1 MDNKRLFLFDGTA
14 IFYRAYYAIDV
25 SLTNSAGEP
34 TNAVFGTS
42 RMLAKFIKETLT
54 DKDSA
59 VFAFDRKEKTHRHEL
74 FEDYKATRPE
84 MPDALVTQIKYIPDL
99 VTGFGIKFLWE
110 AGLEAD
116 DIIATLAKRFYD
128 LFDEIVI
135 VTGDKDILQLVD
147 NKIKVM
153 RFVTGLTD
161 LEKYDEKKVEQKYG
175 VSPKKIHELL
185 SMMGD
190 SSDNIPGIRGIG
202 KKTAERLLKKYGTV
216 ENIYENIRQLSP
228 SLRKKLIDGKD
239 AFKKSFEL
247 VKLVED
253 ADLDVELDDISY
265 KGINKDKLRELFLKL
280 EFSSLIK
287 EFDLFSSEKDDKSN
301 ENAQSIIYSK
311 ENEERLLKT
320 LDKSSLI
327 SFDIETDSLDP
338 TEAKIAGISFSL
350 EEGKGYYVP
359 LNHNTNHWQPDE
371 RVFLDKLKKLFLKS
385 GVKLIGQNLKYDY
398 EVLYAHDIILNKPY
412 FDTMIAA
419 YLLNPDQK
427 RFNLDDLSLKY
438 LGYKMVSFK
447 DLMAKNQVGNDFSK
461 VSVDEAAKY
470 SIEDSEITLRLYK
483 KLSKKI
489 YENELEKVLHEIEMP
504 LIPVLTELE
513 MSGVYMDVE
522 RLNGLSKK
530 YEKMLKEIRKDLFE
544 LAGEHFNP
552 NSPNQVGHIL
562 FEKLGLT
569 PPKRTSSGN
578 YSTSAAVLENLVK
591 EHPIAQKLLDYRKYQ
606 KLKSTYIDTLPEL
619 VNPRTGRI
627 HTTYNQTGTGTGRLS
642 SSNPNMQNLPIKDTE
657 GKEIRECIVPQRKSW
672 KIISADYSQIEL
684 RILAHFSKD
693 EELIRA
699 FKEKRDVHSLTAS
712 RLYGTMLNSVTN
724 EMRKVG
730 KMVNFA
736 IIYGISPY
744 GLASRLNVSTKEAGN
759 MISNYFSAYPSVRE
773 FIHSTIKKAKS
784 DGFVRSYFGRRRDIP
799 HFRTTNKTRIQEGER
814 IAINAPIQG
823 TAADIMKLAMIKVS
837 KMKNEKKLKSIPILQ
852 VHDELVYEVPE
863 DEVDTMSKIL
873 KEGMQEAANL
883 DIPLEVDIKVD
894 DYWS

>member
-1 MDNKRLFLFDGTA
+1 MGKKRLFLFDGTA

-25 SLTNSAGEP
+25 SLTNSEGEP

-42 RMLAKFIKETLT
+42 RMLAKFVKETIT
-54 DKDSA
+54 DEDSA
-59 VFAFDRKEKTHRHEL
+59 VFAFDRKEKTHRHEM

-84 MPDALVTQIKYIPDL
+84 MPDALVSQIKYIPDL
-99 VTGFGIKFLWE
+99 VTGFGIKFLWK

-116 DIIATLAKRFYD
+116 DIIATLSKRFYND
-128 LFDEIVI
+128 FDEIVI

-147 NKIKVM
+147 DRIKVM

-161 LEKYDEKKVEQKYG
+161 LDIYDEKKVEQKYG
-175 VSPKKIHELL
+175 VSPKKMHEFL

-202 KKTAERLLKKYGTV
+202 KKTAERLLRKYGTV
-216 ENIYENIRQLSP
+216 KNIYENIRQLSP
-228 SLRKKLIDGKD
+228 SLRKKLIDGED
-239 AFKKSFEL
+239 ALKKSFEL
-247 VKLVED
+247 VKLVKD
-253 ADLDVELDDISY
+253 AELNVDLEKIEY

-287 EFDLFSSEKDDKSN
+287 EFDLFSSEKD
-301 ENAQSIIYSK
+301 K
-311 ENEERLLKT
+311 ESTKNNQDVISSRESEKEFFEV
-320 LDKSSLI
+320 LDKASLI

-338 TEAKIAGISFSL
+338 TTAKIAGISFSV

-359 LNHNTNHWQPDE
+359 LNHITNKWQPDE
-371 RVFLDKLKKLFLKS
+371 KEFLSKLKKAFSKS

-398 EVLYAHDIILNKPY
+398 EVLYAKNIILSKPY

-461 VSVDEAAKY
+461 IPVKEAAKY
-470 SIEDSEITLRLYK
+470 SVEDSEITLRLYK

-489 YENELEKVLHEIEMP
+489 YENELDKVLHEIEMP

-513 MSGVYMDVE
+513 MSGVYMDIE
-522 RLNGLSKK
+522 RLHELSTK
-530 YEKMLKEIRKDLFE
+530 YEKLLKEIRKDLFE
-544 LAGEHFNP
+544 LAGENFNP

-562 FEKLGLT
+562 FEKLKLT

-578 YSTSAAVLENLVK
+578 YSTSAGVLESLVSD
-591 EHPIAQKLLDYRKYQ
+591 HPIAQKLLDYRKYQ
-606 KLKSTYIDTLPEL
+606 KLKSTYIDALPEL
-619 VNPRTGRI
+619 VNPKTGRI
-627 HTTYNQTGTGTGRLS
+627 HAKYNQTGTGTGRLS
-642 SSNPNMQNLPIKDTE
+642 SSNPNMQNLPIKDAE
-657 GKEIRECIVPQRKSW
+657 GKEIRECVVPQKKGW

-693 EELIRA
+693 DELIRA
-699 FKEKRDVHSLTAS
+699 FRENRDIHSLTAS
-712 RLYGTMLNSVTN
+712 RLYGTMPNSVTN

-744 GLASRLNVSTKEAGN
+744 GLASRLNVTTKEAGN
-759 MISNYFSAYPSVRE
+759 MISNYFSAYPKVRE
-773 FIHSTIKKAKS
+773 FINNTIKEAKKV
-784 DGFVRSYFGRRRDIP
+784 GYVKSYFGRRREIP
-799 HFRTTNKTRIQEGER
+799 HFRTSNKTRIQEGER

-823 TAADIMKLAMIKVS
+823 TAADIMKLAMIKVQD
-837 KMKNEKKLKSIPILQ
+837 MKNNKKLKSIPTLQ
-852 VHDELVYEVPE
+852 VHDELVYEVPKE
-863 DEVDTMSKIL
+863 EVDEMSRIL
-873 KEGMQEAANL
+873 KVGMQEAANL
-883 DIPLEVDIKVD
+883 DIPLDVDIKVD
-894 DYWS
+894 DYWN

>member
-1 MDNKRLFLFDGTA
+1 MGNKRLFLFDGTA

-42 RMLAKFIKETLT
+42 RMFAKFIKETIT
-54 DKDSA
+54 ENDSS
-59 VFAFDRKEKTHRHEL
+59 VFAFDRKEKTHRHKM

-84 MPDALVTQIKYIPDL
+84 MPDALVSQIKYIPDL
-99 VTGFGIKFLWE
+99 VNGFGIKFLWK

-116 DIIATLAKRFYD
+116 DIIATLAKQFYD
-128 LFDEIVI
+128 DFDEIVI

-147 NKIKVM
+147 NKISVM

-161 LEKYDEKKVEQKYG
+161 LEKYDDKKVVQKYG
-175 VSPKKIHELL
+175 IPPTKIHEFL

-202 KKTAERLLKKYGTV
+202 KKTAERLLKKYNTV
-216 ENIYENIRQLSP
+216 ENIYKNIRQLSS

-239 AFKKSFEL
+239 AYKKSYEL
-247 VKLVED
+247 VKLVKD
-253 ADLDVELDDISY
+253 AELDVDLDEIEY
-265 KGINKDKLRELFLKL
+265 KGINKPKLRELFLKL

-287 EFDLFSSEKDDKSN
+287 EFDLFSSGKDSENN
-301 ENAQSIIYSK
+301 ENNQNIISSK
-311 ENEERLLKT
+311 ESEKRFFEVLEKA
-320 LDKSSLI
+320 SLI

-338 TEAKIAGISFSL
+338 TVAKIAGISFSL

-359 LNHNTNHWQPDE
+359 LNHNTDKWQPDE
-371 RVFLDKLKKLFLKS
+371 KEFLDKLEKAFSKS
-385 GVKLIGQNLKYDY
+385 GVKLVGQNLKYDY
-398 EVLYAHDIILNKPY
+398 EVLYAHNINLDKPY

-447 DLMAKNQVGNDFSK
+447 DLMAKKQVGNDFSK

-489 YENELEKVLHEIEMP
+489 YENELDKVFHEIEMP

-522 RLNGLSKK
+522 RLNSLSKK
-530 YEKMLKEIRKDLFE
+530 YEKLLKEIRKDLFE
-544 LAGEHFNP
+544 LAGENFNP
-552 NSPNQVGHIL
+552 NSPNQVGRIL
-562 FEKLGLT
+562 FDKLGLT

-578 YSTSAAVLENLVK
+578 YSTSAGVLESLVSK
-591 EHPIAQKLLDYRKYQ
+591 HPIAQKLLDYRKYQ

-619 VNPRTGRI
+619 VNPKTGRI
-627 HTTYNQTGTGTGRLS
+627 HAAYNQTGTGTGRLS

-657 GKEIRECIVPQRKSW
+657 GKEIRECVVPQKKGW

-693 EELIRA
+693 DELIRA
-699 FKEKRDVHSLTAS
+699 FRENRDVHSLTAS
-712 RLYGTMLNSVTN
+712 RLYGTMPDSVTN

-744 GLASRLNVSTKEAGN
+744 GLASRLGVSTKEAGN
-759 MISNYFSAYPSVRE
+759 MISNYFSAYPKVRK
-773 FIHSTIKKAKS
+773 FIHNTINNAKK
-784 DGFVRSYFGRRRDIP
+784 DGYVKSYFGRRRDIP
-799 HFRTTNKTRIQEGER
+799 HFRTSNKTRIQEGER

-823 TAADIMKLAMIKVS
+823 TAADIMKLAMIKVQS
-837 KMKNEKKLKSIPILQ
+837 MKNEKKLESIPTLQ

-863 DEVDTMSKIL
+863 EEVEAMSKIL
-873 KEGMQEAANL
+873 KQGMQEAANL

-894 DYWS
+894 NYWS

>member
-1 MDNKRLFLFDGTA
+1 MGSRRLYLFDGTA

-34 TNAVFGTS
+34 TNAVFGTT
-42 RMLAKFIKETLT
+42 RMLSKFIKETIT
-54 DKDSA
+54 EDDSA
-59 VFAFDRKEKTHRHEL
+59 VFAFDRKEKTHRHEM

-84 MPDALVTQIKYIPDL
+84 MPDALVSQIRYIPDL
-99 VTGFGIKFLWE
+99 VNGFGIKFLWK

-116 DIIATLAKRFYD
+116 DIIATLSKHFYD
-128 LFDEIVI
+128 DFDEIVI

-147 NKIKVM
+147 DRIKVM

-161 LEKYDEKKVEQKYG
+161 LEKYDYKKIVQKYG
-175 VSPKKIHELL
+175 VPPSKIHEFL

-216 ENIYENIRQLSP
+216 ENVYKNIRQLTP
-228 SLRKKLIDGKD
+228 SLRKKLIDGEE
-239 AFKKSFEL
+239 AYKKSYNL
-247 VKLVED
+247 VKLVKD
-253 ADLDVELDDISY
+253 AELDVELDDISY
-265 KGINKDKLRELFLKL
+265 RGINKDELRELFLKL

-287 EFDLFSSEKDDKSN
+287 EFDLFFSEKDEENN
-301 ENAQSIIYSK
+301 ENTQNIIASK
-311 ENEERLLKT
+311 ENEERFLKT
-320 LDKSSLI
+320 LDKTSLI
-327 SFDIETDSLDP
+327 SFDIETDSLNP
-338 TEAKIAGISFSL
+338 IVAKIAGISFSL
-350 EEGKGYYVP
+350 EKGKGYYVP
-359 LNHNTNHWQPDE
+359 LNHETDKWQPDE
-371 RVFLDKLKKLFLKS
+371 KEFLEKLKKVFSKS

-398 EVLYAHDIILNKPY
+398 EVLYAHDIILDKPH
-412 FDTMIAA
+412 FDTMIGA

-447 DLMAKNQVGNDFSK
+447 DLMAKKQVGNDFSK
-461 VSVDEAAKY
+461 ISVDEAAKY
-470 SIEDSEITLRLYK
+470 SIEDSEITLRLHK

-489 YENELEKVLHEIEMP
+489 YENELEKLFHEIEMP

-513 MSGVYMDVE
+513 MSGVYMDIK

-530 YEKMLKEIRKDLFE
+530 YEKLLKEIKKDLFE
-544 LAGEHFNP
+544 LAGESFNP

-562 FEKLGLT
+562 FDKLDLT

-578 YSTSAAVLENLVK
+578 YSTSAGVLESLVSK
-591 EHPIAQKLLDYRKYQ
+591 HPVAQKLLDYRKYQ
-606 KLKSTYIDTLPEL
+606 KLKSTYIDALPEL
-619 VNPRTGRI
+619 VNPKTGRI

-642 SSNPNMQNLPIKDTE
+642 SSNPNMQNLPIRDIE
-657 GKEIRECIVPQRKSW
+657 GKEIRECVVPQESGW

-693 EELIRA
+693 DELIRA
-699 FKEKRDVHSLTAS
+699 FKENRDVHSLTAS
-712 RLYGTMLNSVTN
+712 RLYGTMPDSVTN

-759 MISNYFSAYPSVRE
+759 MISNYFSAYPDVRK
-773 FIHSTIKKAKS
+773 FIHNTIKNAKK
-784 DGFVRSYFGRRRDIP
+784 DGYVKSYFGRRRDIP

-823 TAADIMKLAMIKVS
+823 TAADIMKLAMIKVHR
-837 KMKNEKKLKSIPILQ
+837 MKKDNKLKSIPILQ
-852 VHDELVYEVPE
+852 VHDELVYEVSE
-863 DEVDTMSKIL
+863 DEVETMSKIL
-873 KEGMQEAANL
+873 KEGMREAANL
-883 DIPLEVDIKVD
+883 DIPLEVDIKVA

>member
-1 MDNKRLFLFDGTA
+1 
-14 IFYRAYYAIDV
+14 
-25 SLTNSAGEP
+25 
-34 TNAVFGTS
+34 
-42 RMLAKFIKETLT
+42 
-54 DKDSA
+54 
-59 VFAFDRKEKTHRHEL
+59 
-74 FEDYKATRPE
+74 
-84 MPDALVTQIKYIPDL
+84 
-99 VTGFGIKFLWE
+99 
-110 AGLEAD
+110 
-116 DIIATLAKRFYD
+116 
-128 LFDEIVI
+128 
-135 VTGDKDILQLVD
+135 
-147 NKIKVM
+147 
-153 RFVTGLTD
+153 
-161 LEKYDEKKVEQKYG
+161 
-175 VSPKKIHELL
+175 
-185 SMMGD
+185 
-190 SSDNIPGIRGIG
+190 
-202 KKTAERLLKKYGTV
+202 
-216 ENIYENIRQLSP
+216 
-228 SLRKKLIDGKD
+228 
-239 AFKKSFEL
+239 
-247 VKLVED
+247 
-253 ADLDVELDDISY
+253 
-265 KGINKDKLRELFLKL
+265 
-280 EFSSLIK
+280 
-287 EFDLFSSEKDDKSN
+287 
-301 ENAQSIIYSK
+301 
-311 ENEERLLKT
+311 
-320 LDKSSLI
+320 
-327 SFDIETDSLDP
+327 
-338 TEAKIAGISFSL
+338 
-350 EEGKGYYVP
+350 
-359 LNHNTNHWQPDE
+359 
-371 RVFLDKLKKLFLKS
+371 
-385 GVKLIGQNLKYDY
+385 
-398 EVLYAHDIILNKPY
+398 
-412 FDTMIAA
+412 
-419 YLLNPDQK
+419 LNPDQK

-447 DLMAKNQVGNDFSK
+447 DLMAKNQVGNDFSR
-461 VSVDEAAKY
+461 VSVGEAAKY

-522 RLNGLSKK
+522 RLNELSKK
-530 YEKMLKEIRKDLFE
+530 YEKLLKEIRKDLFE

-578 YSTSAAVLENLVK
+578 YSTSAGVLESLVK

-657 GKEIRECIVPQRKSW
+657 GKEIRECIVPQQKSW

-699 FKEKRDVHSLTAS
+699 FNEKRDVHSLTAS
-712 RLYGTMLNSVTN
+712 RLYGTMPNSVTD

-759 MISNYFSAYPSVRE
+759 MISNYFSAYPSVRK
-773 FIHSTIKKAKS
+773 FIHNTINKAKS
-784 DGFVRSYFGRRRDIP
+784 DGYVKSYFGRRRDIP
-799 HFRTTNKTRIQEGER
+799 HFRTTNKSRIQEGER

-823 TAADIMKLAMIKVS
+823 TAADIMKLAMIKVC
-837 KMKNEKKLKSIPILQ
+837 KMKNENGLKSIPILQ

-873 KEGMQEAANL
+873 KEGMQGAANL